1 MSFTNENIPQSYE
14 VLESHFSKDLNSELA
29 LVRHRKTGAKV
40 ALISNS
46 DENKVFYIGFR
57 TPVSNS
63 TGVPHILEHSV
74 LCGSEA
80 FPIKDPFVELAKGSL
95 NTFLNAMTFPD
106 KTVYPVASCNDKDF
120 QNLMHVYLD
129 AVFRPNIYKHR
140 EIFEQEGW
148 RYDLKDKDG
157 ELTLNGVVYSEM
169 KGAFSSPDDVMDRQI
184 LNSLFPDISYGV
196 ESGGDPDVIP
206 SLSYEE
212 FLNFHKTYY
221 HPSNSYIYL
230 YGNMDMAEKLDYI
243 DREYLSGYSKL
254 ELDSSIALQEPFKAP
269 VEKTIELPVLDE
281 EDGGTYLTY
290 NVVMGE
296 SVDRLLYA
304 AIRILD
310 YAICSAPGAP
320 LKTALVKKGIGKDVY
335 STYENGIRQQFFSI
349 VAKDTEVSRKEEFL
363 ATIKEVLS
371 DIVKNGFSDK
381 ALRAAISRMEF
392 SYREADFGSYPKG
405 LVYGLQMLD
414 SWLYDDSKPFLHIEA
429 DETFAQLKEK
439 VGTGYFEGLV
449 EKYLLNNPHTSIVIG
464 VPSVGLAAK
473 KEEELKAKLAQYKAS
488 LSDAEI
494 EKLISDGQ
502 RLLAYQEAED
512 KEEDLAR
519 IPLLEREDLR
529 KTILPLSIR
538 EEKADGSSILY
549 HDIFTGGI
557 AYLTVSFD
565 ATHLSKEDYPYLS
578 LLKYCFGVMDT
589 ENYAY
594 EDLCRETDL
603 YTGILTA
610 DTTVVRPVDEEPPK
624 LYFDVK
630 TKVLYENIGK
640 AFELIREILFTTKL
654 EDKERLQE
662 ILSENRSRLES
673 ALISAG
679 HVAAMGRMSSYI
691 TEAGDIAES
700 LNGIRFLR
708 FLQQADD
715 HFEECAQKLIASLK
729 RVAKALLCK
738 DRMMMSVISP
748 KEADL
753 PVTEE
758 FLKVKQAAYDAES
771 SVEPKE
777 PFRANCLN
785 EGFKTPGDV
794 QYVCLGGFADPKKY
808 PYSGALKVLKVILA
822 YDYLWMNVRVKGG
835 AYGCMSAFN
844 RNGVAGFVS
853 YRDPNLE
860 KTKEVFLGIPEYL
873 RSFNGDENIMT
884 KYIIGAMSDMDA
896 PLTPSAEG
904 SRSYLAYRSHVD
916 EALLQKERDE
926 VLHADQEDI
935 RKLADYVEEVLRTDA
950 FCVVGT
956 EGAIEKNKDLFGHIE
971 ALI

>member
-1 MSFTNENIPQSYE
+1 MN
-14 VLESHFSKDLNSELA
+14 
-29 LVRHRKTGAKV
+29 
-40 ALISNS
+40 
-46 DENKVFYIGFR
+46 
-57 TPVSNS
+57 
-63 TGVPHILEHSV
+63 
-74 LCGSEA
+74 
-80 FPIKDPFVELAKGSL
+80 
-95 NTFLNAMTFPD
+95 
-106 KTVYPVASCNDKDF
+106 
-120 QNLMHVYLD
+120 
-129 AVFRPNIYKHR
+129 
-140 EIFEQEGW
+140 
-148 RYDLKDKDG
+148 
-157 ELTLNGVVYSEM
+157 
-169 KGAFSSPDDVMDRQI
+169 
-184 LNSLFPDISYGV
+184 
-196 ESGGDPDVIP
+196 
-206 SLSYEE
+206 
-212 FLNFHKTYY
+212 
-221 HPSNSYIYL
+221 
-230 YGNMDMAEKLDYI
+230 
-243 DREYLSGYSKL
+243 
-254 ELDSSIALQEPFKAP
+254 
-269 VEKTIELPVLDE
+269 
-281 EDGGTYLTY
+281 
-290 NVVMGE
+290 
-296 SVDRLLYA
+296 
-304 AIRILD
+304 
-310 YAICSAPGAP
+310 
-320 LKTALVKKGIGKDVY
+320 
-335 STYENGIRQQFFSI
+335 
-349 VAKDTEVSRKEEFL
+349 
-363 ATIKEVLS
+363 
-371 DIVKNGFSDK
+371 
-381 ALRAAISRMEF
+381 
-392 SYREADFGSYPKG
+392 SYPKG

-494 EKLISDGQ
+494 EKLIFDGQ

-610 DTTVVRPVDEEPPK
+610 DTTVVRPVDEESPK

-654 EDKERLQE
+654 EDKERLKE

-715 HFEECAQKLIASLK
+715 HFEECAEELISSLK

-748 KEADL
+748 KEANL

-853 YRDPNLE
+853 YRDPNL
-860 KTKEVFLGIPEYL
+860 TQTYDVYQQLPDL
-873 RSFNGDENIMT
+873 
-884 KYIIGAMSDMDA
+884 
-896 PLTPSAEG
+896 
-904 SRSYLAYRSHVD
+904 
-916 EALLQKERDE
+916 
-926 VLHADQEDI
+926 
-935 RKLADYVEEVLRTDA
+935 LADILHLFPGGAVGDAQHKLDAVLMPLGVVSDGCVAQEVVGHKHQFLIKRTDA
-950 FCVVGT
+950 GAAERDFFYDAFHIVGGNPVADHKRPLCDNDNAAENICQGILGGQRDGHGADAQRSHKGRDIVLPFFGYHGEAQQDTQKMCQGRNHFCNRFVNSQSALFPNLNEEAVACVAHVIDTPGEANDKAGAQDVINDRMLGKEFDGT
-956 EGAIEKNKDLFGHIE
+956 VD
-971 ALI
+971 

>member
-1 MSFTNENIPQSYE
+1 
-14 VLESHFSKDLNSELA
+14 
-29 LVRHRKTGAKV
+29 
-40 ALISNS
+40 
-46 DENKVFYIGFR
+46 
-57 TPVSNS
+57 
-63 TGVPHILEHSV
+63 
-74 LCGSEA
+74 
-80 FPIKDPFVELAKGSL
+80 
-95 NTFLNAMTFPD
+95 
-106 KTVYPVASCNDKDF
+106 
-120 QNLMHVYLD
+120 
-129 AVFRPNIYKHR
+129 
-140 EIFEQEGW
+140 
-148 RYDLKDKDG
+148 
-157 ELTLNGVVYSEM
+157 
-169 KGAFSSPDDVMDRQI
+169 
-184 LNSLFPDISYGV
+184 
-196 ESGGDPDVIP
+196 
-206 SLSYEE
+206 
-212 FLNFHKTYY
+212 
-221 HPSNSYIYL
+221 
-230 YGNMDMAEKLDYI
+230 
-243 DREYLSGYSKL
+243 
-254 ELDSSIALQEPFKAP
+254 
-269 VEKTIELPVLDE
+269 
-281 EDGGTYLTY
+281 
-290 NVVMGE
+290 
-296 SVDRLLYA
+296 
-304 AIRILD
+304 
-310 YAICSAPGAP
+310 
-320 LKTALVKKGIGKDVY
+320 
-335 STYENGIRQQFFSI
+335 
-349 VAKDTEVSRKEEFL
+349 
-363 ATIKEVLS
+363 
-371 DIVKNGFSDK
+371 
-381 ALRAAISRMEF
+381 
-392 SYREADFGSYPKG
+392 
-405 LVYGLQMLD
+405 
-414 SWLYDDSKPFLHIEA
+414 
-429 DETFAQLKEK
+429 
-439 VGTGYFEGLV
+439 
-449 EKYLLNNPHTSIVIG
+449 
-464 VPSVGLAAK
+464 
-473 KEEELKAKLAQYKAS
+473 
-488 LSDAEI
+488 
-494 EKLISDGQ
+494 
-502 RLLAYQEAED
+502 
-512 KEEDLAR
+512 
-519 IPLLEREDLR
+519 
-529 KTILPLSIR
+529 
-538 EEKADGSSILY
+538 
-549 HDIFTGGI
+549 
-557 AYLTVSFD
+557 
-565 ATHLSKEDYPYLS
+565 
-578 LLKYCFGVMDT
+578 MDT

-603 YTGILTA
+603 YTGILSA
-610 DTTVVRPVDEEPPK
+610 DTIVVCPVDEESPK

-654 EDKERLQE
+654 EDKERLKE

-673 ALISAG
+673 ALICAG

-708 FLQQADD
+708 FLQHADD
-715 HFEECAQKLIASLK
+715 HFEECAKELIASLK

-758 FLKVKQAAYDAES
+758 FLKVKQAAYDSES
-771 SVEPKE
+771 SVESKE

-926 VLHADQEDI
+926 VLHADQDDI

>member
-212 FLNFHKTYY
+212 FLDFHRTYY

-371 DIVKNGFSDK
+371 DIVKNGFSEK

-494 EKLISDGQ
+494 EKLISDGR

-603 YTGILTA
+603 YTGILSA
-610 DTTVVRPVDEEPPK
+610 DTIVVCPVDEESPK

-654 EDKERLQE
+654 EDKERLKE

-715 HFEECAQKLIASLK
+715 HFEECAKELIASLK

-758 FLKVKQAAYDAES
+758 FLKVKQAAYDSES
-771 SVEPKE
+771 SVESKE

-926 VLHADQEDI
+926 VLHADQDDI
-935 RKLADYVEEVLRTDA
+935 RKLADYVEEVLRTNA

>member
-708 FLQQADD
+708 FLQHADD
-715 HFEECAQKLIASLK
+715 CFEECAEELISSMK

-748 KEADL
+748 KDSNL

>member
-212 FLNFHKTYY
+212 FLDFHRTYY

-371 DIVKNGFSDK
+371 DIVKNGFSEK

-494 EKLISDGQ
+494 EKLISDGR

-603 YTGILTA
+603 YTGILSA
-610 DTTVVRPVDEEPPK
+610 DTIVVCPVDEESPK

-654 EDKERLQE
+654 EDEERLKE

-708 FLQQADD
+708 FLQLADD
-715 HFEECAQKLIASLK
+715 HFEECAKELIASLK

-771 SVEPKE
+771 SVESKE

-926 VLHADQEDI
+926 VLHADQDDI
-935 RKLADYVEEVLRTDA
+935 RKLADYVEEVLRTNA

>member
-230 YGNMDMAEKLDYI
+230 YGNMDMAKKLDYI

-254 ELDSSIALQEPFKAP
+254 ELDSSIALQEAFKAP
-269 VEKTIELPVLDE
+269 IEKTIELPVLDE

-371 DIVKNGFSDK
+371 DIVKNGFSEK

-610 DTTVVRPVDEEPPK
+610 DTTVVRPVDEESPK

-654 EDKERLQE
+654 EDKERLKE

-715 HFEECAQKLIASLK
+715 YFEECAQELIASLK

-758 FLKVKQAAYDAES
+758 FLKVKQAAYDSES

-808 PYSGALKVLKVILA
+808 PYTGALKVLKVILA
-822 YDYLWMNVRVKGG
+822 YDYLWMNVRAKGG

-926 VLHADQEDI
+926 VLHADQDDI